1 MQFSGFHRKSLLE
14 RSQVLKAIYP
24 ELDDSLNKGGLELR
38 TADLMIE
45 NCIGL
50 LNLPVGL
57 GLNARINDTQ
67 YVVPMCVEEPSI
79 IAAACSASKLISE
92 CGGFHAMSSPP
103 IMRGQIQ
110 LTDVDSKAA
119 CFKVLQH
126 KKQLID
132 KANSE
137 YCYRMTS
144 RGGGVENLE
153 CRALSPD
160 MAVVELFVNVCDA
173 MGANL
178 INSLCESI
186 SRDILH
192 ILKQGDLGLRILSNY
207 CTERRVTAS
216 FAVPVNRLN
225 TKGIDGITIARKI
238 IDAYRLADLD
248 VYRAVTHN
256 KGIMNGIDAVAV
268 ATGQDFR
275 AIEAATHA
283 WAARSG
289 VYKPITEYWI
299 EKESVLH
306 ARIELPLAIGVH
318 GGVLKTN
325 QVYQGNLHMMGNPSA
340 RKLSEI
346 MASIGLA
353 CNFAAIRAMV
363 SEGIQ
368 KGHMSLHARN
378 IAISAGVPNELVSEV
393 VEYMKQRNE
402 INEEAAKNYL
412 IAHNLNLST
421 KIRPSIQ
428 GTLSTFSIHIE
439 ETNPPLKLDIAFE
452 SIGMPIHLAID
463 KRSREL
469 SGEAREIYKKFLN
482 TKHGYDWTL
491 NFWNLLDRVKFE
503 PNLPRTNLAKRIKL
517 KLIGIWMRI
526 ISNKLIAYWNIEMVG
541 MCLDLIFKCKDDQL
555 FSMLRASSEIPQ
567 IVTYPVCLL
576 REMWNIF
583 RHHIEEWKSSVVS
596 NSEELASA
604 VLEELETIIRS
615 NVQTAMNL
623 QKKVPFVELLEP
635 KSKQMCAT
643 LMYLI
648 DYLGA
653 DVIDPS
659 FIVQRKT
666 MGRMLECISVGLRD
680 MASYKKNEHSPANVF
695 KYWLEFNPQPDPKK
709 YIQDILNHTSK
720 WNDVLDENNRQIMRS
735 ACKALEE
742 YFHVSPKL

>member
-14 RSQVLKAIYP
+14 RSQVLKTIYP
-24 ELDDSLNKGGLELR
+24 ELDDALSKGGLDLR

-57 GLNARINDTQ
+57 GLNAKINDQ
-67 YVVPMCVEEPSI
+67 EFVVPMCVEEPSI
-79 IAAACSASKLISE
+79 IAGACSASKLISE

-110 LTDVDSKAA
+110 LTDVDSKTA

-137 YCYRMTS
+137 YCHRMTS
-144 RGGGVENLE
+144 RGGGIENIE
-153 CRALSPD
+153 CRALSSD
-160 MAVVELFVNVCDA
+160 MAVVELFINVCDA

-178 INSLCESI
+178 INSLCERM
-186 SRDILH
+186 SRDILN

-207 CTERRVTAS
+207 CTERRVTAQ
-216 FAVPVNRLN
+216 FAIPVSKLT
-225 TKGIDGITIARKI
+225 TKGIDGLTIAKKI

-275 AIEAATHA
+275 AIEAAAHA
-283 WAARSG
+283 WASRSG

-299 EKESVLH
+299 EKETTLYG
-306 ARIELPLAIGVH
+306 RIEMPLAIGVH

-325 QVYQGNLHMMGNPSA
+325 QVYQGSLYMMGNPSA

-346 MASIGLA
+346 MVSVGLA
-353 CNFAAIRAMV
+353 CNLAAIRAMV

-412 IAHNLNLST
+412 LAHNLNFST
-421 KIRPSIQ
+421 KIRPRIQ

-463 KRSREL
+463 KQSRQL
-469 SGEAREIYKKFLN
+469 AGEALEIYKKFLN
-482 TKHGYDWTL
+482 TKHGYQWTL

-503 PNLPRTNLAKRIKL
+503 PNLPRTNLTTRIKL

-526 ISNKLIAYWNIEMVG
+526 ISNKLIDNWNLEMVSR
-541 MCLDLIFKCKDDQL
+541 CLDLIFSSRDDQL
-555 FSMLRASSEIPQ
+555 INMLRASSEIPQ
-567 IVTYPVCLL
+567 IMMYPVCLL
-576 REMWNIF
+576 REMWHIF
-583 RHHIEEWKSSVVS
+583 RHHIEEWKSSVVTNS
-596 NSEELASA
+596 NELADA
-604 VLEELETIIRS
+604 IMLELETLIRS
-615 NVQTAMNL
+615 NLQTAVNL
-623 QKKVPFVELLEP
+623 KKKVPFDELLES

-653 DVIDPS
+653 DVIDPA
-659 FIVQRKT
+659 FIVQRKIL
-666 MGRMLECISVGLRD
+666 GRMLECIGVGLRD
-680 MASYKKNEHSPANVF
+680 MSIFNKNESSPSNVF
-695 KYWLEFNPQPDPKK
+695 KYWLQFNPQPDPKK
-709 YIQDILNHTSK
+709 YMQDIMTYVSK
-720 WNDVLDENNRQIMRS
+720 WNDQLDDNNKQIVRT
-735 ACKALEE
+735 AYKALEE
-742 YFHVSPKL
+742 YFHISPKL